1 MDDPFIND
9 EHIAFLELASQDQI
23 AYIKEETRRINEFL
37 KDLFAQ
43 IGLTLV
49 DFKLEFGIDSSG
61 QILLADEFSP
71 DNCRLWDADGN
82 HLDKDVF
89 RRGLGIDRGLRGRIG
104 KITGSEIRI
113 GRYGKAD
120 FVEKKAAF
128 QIKAEAL
135 RKELTH
141 NLQLTSLS
149 SLRLVQVYDVFNLE
163 EDLLEQAIKHIFT
176 EQVTDKV
183 LSDEELGLEGAV
195 YFAIEALPGQF
206 DQRAASSQEAL
217 LLLGSR
223 QEVRVNTGQLYI
235 LNGDVQEEELVAIKN
250 YLLNPVDSRFK
261 DMDAPLVAQ
270 EFSVSDT
277 VIPSL
282 DFLIATG

>member
-1 MDDPFIND
+1 M
-9 EHIAFLELASQDQI
+9 A
-23 AYIKEETRRINEFL
+23 KRI
-37 KDLFAQ
+37 
-43 IGLTLV
+43 
-49 DFKLEFGIDSSG
+49 
-61 QILLADEFSP
+61 
-71 DNCRLWDADGN
+71 
-82 HLDKDVF
+82 
-89 RRGLGIDRGLRGRIG
+89 
-104 KITGSEIRI
+104 
-113 GRYGKAD
+113 
-120 FVEKKAAF
+120 FVEKKADF

-135 RKELTH
+135 CKELTH

-149 SLRLVQVYDVFNLE
+149 SLRLVQVYDVFHLE

-235 LNGDVQEEELVAIKN
+235 LNGDVQEKN
-250 YLLNPVDSRFK
+250 
-261 DMDAPLVAQ
+261 
-270 EFSVSDT
+270 
-277 VIPSL
+277 
-282 DFLIATG
+282 

>member
-1 MDDPFIND
+1 M
-9 EHIAFLELASQDQI
+9 A
-23 AYIKEETRRINEFL
+23 KRI
-37 KDLFAQ
+37 
-43 IGLTLV
+43 
-49 DFKLEFGIDSSG
+49 
-61 QILLADEFSP
+61 
-71 DNCRLWDADGN
+71 
-82 HLDKDVF
+82 
-89 RRGLGIDRGLRGRIG
+89 
-104 KITGSEIRI
+104 
-113 GRYGKAD
+113 
-120 FVEKKAAF
+120 FVEKKADF

-141 NLQLTSLS
+141 NLQLTSLTS
-149 SLRLVQVYDVFNLE
+149 VRLVQVYDIFHLE
-163 EDLLEQAIKHIFT
+163 DDLLEQAIKHIFT

-183 LSDEELGLEGAV
+183 LSEAELDLAEAV

-235 LNGDVQEEELVAIKN
+235 LNGDVREEELAAIKN

-282 DFLIATG
+282 DFFDSYGAEEFASYKREAGLAMEVEDLLFIQDYFKSIGRVPTET

>member
-1 MDDPFIND
+1 M
-9 EHIAFLELASQDQI
+9 A
-23 AYIKEETRRINEFL
+23 KRI
-37 KDLFAQ
+37 
-43 IGLTLV
+43 
-49 DFKLEFGIDSSG
+49 
-61 QILLADEFSP
+61 
-71 DNCRLWDADGN
+71 
-82 HLDKDVF
+82 
-89 RRGLGIDRGLRGRIG
+89 
-104 KITGSEIRI
+104 
-113 GRYGKAD
+113 

-206 DQRAASSQEAL
+206 DQRAASSQ
-217 LLLGSR
+217 G
-223 QEVRVNTGQLYI
+223 G
-235 LNGDVQEEELVAIKN
+235 
-250 YLLNPVDSRFK
+250 
-261 DMDAPLVAQ
+261 
-270 EFSVSDT
+270 
-277 VIPSL
+277 PSL
-282 DFLIATG
+282 IGQSSGGACQYRSALYFER